1 VGLAAFMRPHSGP
14 PPSAG
19 GVRAGGAGPGH
30 PAATGD
36 VLVVVAAPDQNG
48 NG

>member
-1 VGLAAFMRPHSGP
+1 VTSPIDGVVSEL
-14 PPSAG
+14 
-19 GVRAGGAGPGH
+19 GVRPGDQV
-30 PAATGD
+30 ATGD